1 MAKRNGET
9 KLTKLKDIAERVGVS
24 ISTVS
29 RAISND
35 KNRPVNEQTKQKIYE
50 AAIELGYSLKEKSN
64 PTIRHMDSSIK
75 QIACIIPRQLLGDH
89 PYFSQVLE
97 GFHDQIAELEEL
109 QVIVRTSDEIAG
121 PAGIRALI
129 QESGVQGVVAISWY
143 DKELFELLE
152 HLNIPMIGVSYN
164 DEELSIP
171 VVDCDRTYS
180 ARVAVRH
187 LIDQGHSKIGFIG
200 GPPYSGSMDNDE
212 RYMGYKF
219 AVLENNFSLSKEWII
234 NTHWS
239 VNDSYSMLSEL
250 LSAYPKE
257 EWPTAFFCASDMLA
271 IPAMRAVVEKGGRIP
286 EDIAFVGMDD
296 ISVAQYTSPPLTSVH
311 VPKYEIGRGAAQF
324 MANYLDGQYPFLP
337 KVLLPCSLIVR
348 ESSMFD
354 RTMFNSVS

>member
-1 MAKRNGET
+1 M
-9 KLTKLKDIAERVGVS
+9 TKLKDIAERVGVS

-35 KNRPVNEQTKQKIYE
+35 KNRPVNDQTKHKIFE
-50 AAIELGYSLKEKSN
+50 AAAELGYPMKEKFST
-64 PTIRHMDSSIK
+64 TINHHMNHNDSSIK
-75 QIACIIPRQLLGDH
+75 QIACIVPRQLLGDH

-97 GFHDQIAELEEL
+97 GFHDQINELAQL
-109 QVIVRTSDEIAG
+109 QAIIRTSDEIAG
-121 PAGIRALI
+121 PDGIRTLI

-143 DKELFELLE
+143 DKELFELLDQ
-152 HLNIPMIGVSYN
+152 LRIPMIGVSYN

-180 ARVAVRH
+180 ARIAVRH
-187 LIDQGHSKIGFIG
+187 LVDQGHSKIGFIG
-200 GPPYSGSMDNDE
+200 GPPYSGCMDNDE

-219 AVLENNFSLSKEWII
+219 AMLENNFPLPKEWII
-234 NTHWS
+234 NTHWD
-239 VNDSYSMLSEL
+239 VNSSYSVLSEL
-250 LSAYPKE
+250 LSTHPTA

-286 EDIAFVGMDD
+286 QDIAFIGMDD
-296 ISVAQYTSPPLTSVH
+296 ISVAQYTSPPLTSVR

-324 MANYLDGQYPFLP
+324 MANYLEGQYPFLP

-348 ESSMFD
+348 ESSVFD
-354 RTMFNSVS
+354 RRPSSP